1 MSHLLS
7 IPFYGFK
14 LKFVSGGHIATPM
27 MHQQMVFPDRTINQ
41 LSAYFRKAFQTKVL
55 DKGAYASILD
65 QYTDGDFLHG
75 EIEVEFTASKD
86 KMSYPD
92 FTLEFKYF
100 YKRNERG
107 FWAIVPVIGVE
118 VFIDN
123 DNDFD
128 QVLSDTIRLE
138 FIRKNRLRNVQSI
151 VETMWYD
158 NTELL
163 QQEISLKFYTPAE
176 LARLNEEKKQ
186 EILPLVA
193 QKIHITDQVLFGMK
207 SELDQAARGLKGKYG
222 KNVLLVG
229 PSGVGKTTLIWEL
242 QRVRHQYKIVADFWE
257 TTASTLIKELT
268 QNTGWQESIAYL
280 CKDLSIREDILFIRN
295 LMELFEVGQYEGNS
309 VSMAEYL
316 RSYLASGEITLITE
330 CTDGELAQIEL
341 RSPNYSSLF
350 NVIRL
355 EEAKEDLED
364 IILRKVNSIAR
375 LGKIKIEEEAVRET
389 IRLNKRYT
397 PYSGFPG
404 KPIRFLENIIINH
417 EKGISKEEKTNQIG
431 RTEVIRYFSEETG
444 MPLFMVDPAVPMDP
458 AKIKMGFK
466 QNLFG
471 QDHCIDAVVDVFAAV
486 KTALTRQGKPI
497 ASFLFVGPTGVGKTE
512 MAKIMAN
519 FMFGGR
525 DKIIRFDMSEYSD
538 PYSVMRLTGAGYHS
552 EGLLTAAVRR
562 EPFAVLLFDEIEKAD
577 SSFYDLLLQVLGEGR
592 LSDSQGKLANFCSTM
607 IVMTSNIGAAS
618 LQSNRIGWD
627 KGIDTADVNA
637 HFVTSVEKHF
647 RPELFNRIDRVIP
660 FSPLGRETMRFV
672 VEREMGLF
680 KKREGVKFR
689 KMTMVIDDEVL
700 DYLADKGYDEKYGA
714 RFLQRAVREKLVAP
728 LSKKLNYHD
737 YNDQLDVLVSVH
749 KPEEGEESITIHVK
763 ADAMQLELMLEELQR
778 NNAADL
784 TADFRRSIYTLTE
797 GNVYVKL
804 LSELDMLESKKRKKK
819 TAFWKSQKNAEDY
832 AHYLGIKEKMER
844 TIKEIEEYE
853 MDLALMVMDLKPYQP
868 TIFDEVKAWEKKYE
882 NVKVELFAKLHPEYN
897 ECHIALMG
905 VNPERLLEFYLPIIE
920 VRGLEI
926 EGAKTLWF
934 KESYYNETVIKKE
947 ERVVD
952 GKKEIVETAKPRKD
966 YYSRPL
972 DFKDK
977 ERFEPKKKNDIF
989 CGITFFVKSPAI
1001 YLYFEPEKGRID
1013 WNISSKERNN
1023 YFVQIETREPNYPI
1037 DVHRKEFFTKKAQ
1050 RFRRIISPDKLRD
1063 YDFKITRD
1071 IPKGNHHEF
1080 IQRYLDQLFRKRL
1093 DEEILGEG

>member
-1 MSHLLS
+1 MSHVLS

-14 LKFVSGGHIATPM
+14 LKFISGGHIATPM
-27 MHQQMVFPDRTINQ
+27 MHQELVFPDRTINQ
-41 LSAYFRKAFQTKVL
+41 LSSYFRKVFQAKVL
-55 DKGAYASILD
+55 DKGEYINILN

-75 EIEVEFTASKD
+75 EVDVEFTASKD
-86 KMSYPD
+86 KISYPD

-100 YKRNERG
+100 YKKNERG
-107 FWAIVPVIGVE
+107 FWVVVPAVGVE
-118 VFIDN
+118 AFIDE
-123 DNDFD
+123 DVDFD
-128 QVLSDTIRLE
+128 QILSDSIRLE

-151 VETMWYD
+151 VETIWYD
-158 NTELL
+158 QTELL
-163 QQEISLKFYTPAE
+163 QQKINLKFHTPAE
-176 LARLNEEKKQ
+176 LLRLNEEKKQ

-193 QKIHITDQVLFGMK
+193 QKINIRKQVLFGMQT
-207 SELDQAARGLKGKYG
+207 ELEQAIRGLKGKYG
-222 KNVLLVG
+222 KNILLVG
-229 PSGVGKTTLIWEL
+229 RSGVGKTTLVWEL
-242 QRVRHQYKIVADFWE
+242 ERIKHQHKITADFWE

-268 QNTGWQESIAYL
+268 QNAGWQENIAYL
-280 CKDLSIREDILFIRN
+280 CKDLSIRGDVLFIRN

-330 CTDGELAQIEL
+330 CTDEELAQIEL
-341 RSPNYSSLF
+341 RSSNFSSLF
-350 NVIRL
+350 NVIRI
-355 EEAKEDLED
+355 EEPKEDLED
-364 IILRKVNSIAR
+364 IILKKVNSIAR
-375 LGKIKIEEEAVRET
+375 SGKIKIEEEAVRET

-404 KPIRFLENIIINH
+404 KPIRFLENIIVNH
-417 EKGISKEEKTNQIG
+417 QKGISEEKKTYQIG
-431 RTEVIRYFSEETG
+431 RTEVIRYFCEETG
-444 MPLFMVDPAVPMDP
+444 MPLFMVDPAVPMNP
-458 AKIKMGFK
+458 AKIKVDFK
-466 QNLFG
+466 QDLFG
-471 QDHCIDAVVDVFAAV
+471 QDHCVDAVVDVFAAV

-577 SSFYDLLLQVLGEGR
+577 PSFYDLLLQVLGEGR

-607 IVMTSNIGAAS
+607 IVMTSNIGASS

-660 FSPLGRETMRFV
+660 FSPLGRETMRYV
-672 VEREMGLF
+672 VEREMELF

-689 KMTMVIDDEVL
+689 KMSLVIDDEVL

-714 RFLQRAVREKLVAP
+714 RFLQRAVRERLVSP

-737 YNDQLDVLVSVH
+737 YNDQLDVLVSI
-749 KPEEGEESITIHVK
+749 EEVDKGEESIAIHVK
-763 ADAMQLELMLEELQR
+763 ADSMQLELMLEELQR

-804 LSELDMLESKKRKKK
+804 LSELDILESKKKKK
-819 TAFWKSQKNAEDY
+819 KDNFWKNQKNAENY
-832 AHYLGIKEKMER
+832 AHYLSIKEKMDR

-882 NVKVELFAKLHPEYN
+882 NVKIELYAKLNPDFN
-897 ECHIALMG
+897 KCHIALMG
-905 VNPERLLEFYLPIIE
+905 VDPEKLLDFYLPIIE
-920 VRGLEI
+920 ARGLEI

-934 KESYYNETVIKKE
+934 REFHYNEKIIRKE

-952 GKKEIVETAKPRKD
+952 GKKEIVETEEARKD
-966 YYSRPL
+966 YYRRTL
-972 DFKDK
+972 DFNDKD
-977 ERFEPKKKNDIF
+977 RFKPKKKDDIF
-989 CGITFFVKSPAI
+989 CGIIFSLKSPAI
-1001 YLYFEPEKGRID
+1001 YLYFEPEKGRTD
-1013 WNISSKERNN
+1013 WNISNKERYN
-1023 YFVQIETREPNYPI
+1023 YFVQVETREPNYPT
-1037 DVHRKEFFTKKAQ
+1037 DVHRKDFFIKKAK
-1050 RFRRIISPDKLRD
+1050 RYRRIISPDKLRD

-1080 IQRYLDQLFRKRL
+1080 IQKHLDQLFRKRL
-1093 DEEILGEG
+1093 DNEILGTE